1 MSGVIQGL
9 KNCFLGLTGRQLST
23 GIYYKRMDYEHE
35 PPNFPPGI
43 SRNFTEHDW
52 KAMRADRIGLDV
64 YEISTWSQHHE
75 HGWVRG
81 WPLVGERSIDRRT
94 LPDHSDL
101 AGIATQFFEFHQAMA
116 NAGYHVTKRNP
127 LTHYYAKA
135 TRQGWTPPQQKPAEL
150 GA

>member
-1 MSGVIQGL
+1 MSGVLQSL
-9 KNCFLGLTGRQLST
+9 KNCFLGLAGRQLST
-23 GIYYKRMDYEHE
+23 GIYYKRMDYERE
-35 PPNFPPGI
+35 PPNFPPDI

-81 WPLVGERSIDRRT
+81 WPLVGEKSIDPRT

-101 AGIATQFFEFHQAMA
+101 AGVATQFLNFI
-116 NAGYHVTKRNP
+116 KRW
-127 LTHYYAKA
+127 
-135 TRQGWTPPQQKPAEL
+135 RMRDIM
-150 GA
+150 